1 MSDIER
7 DIDPPEPLRYDMINI
22 KKVRL
27 SIVWDDGR
35 AEELDIP
42 NHLIPEID
50 AYINEVEYEANRDI
64 LQNQALKYGD
74 PDGDY

>member
-1 MSDIER
+1 MIELER
-7 DIDPPEPLRYDMINI
+7 DLDPPEPQEPIGI
-22 KKVRL
+22 TKVRL
-27 SIVWDDGR
+27 SIVWEDGR

-50 AYINEVEYEANRDI
+50 RYITEVEYEYNRDI
-64 LQNQALKYGD
+64 LENQAQKYGD